1 MTNDLW
7 TCILVARILQSHTM
21 GCRNSQ
27 LLMVR
32 NFIETDKGN
41 VVEIN
46 CPALQGDEP
55 RSGAAI
61 MAVLCSMRGRN
72 DPFVCHA
79 DDVWA

>member
-46 CPALQGDEP
+46 CPALQGGQAAKRRGHNG
-55 RSGAAI
+55 RS
-61 MAVLCSMRGRN
+61 VL
-72 DPFVCHA
+72 HA
-79 DDVWA
+79 GS